1 LIIRDDDKAD
11 TVLKRL
17 EVYREQTEPLIN
29 YYRHRGLLVDVDA
42 GGSVDE
48 VIQNFKAV
56 IR

>member
-29 YYRHRGLLVDVDA
+29 YYRHRELLVDVDA
-42 GGSVDE
+42 GGGVDE
-48 VIQNFKAV
+48 VIQNFKAA